1 MDSRDTGTHARV
13 DRPTHAVTAA
23 ARARMVAHSPEMDY
37 QADQTED
44 GDRAFDAYCDA
55 RLAEQEMDP

>member
-1 MDSRDTGTHARV
+1 MDSRDTGTRARV
-13 DRPTHAVTAA
+13 DRPTRAAA
-23 ARARMVAHSPEMDY
+23 ARAQMVAHSPEMDY